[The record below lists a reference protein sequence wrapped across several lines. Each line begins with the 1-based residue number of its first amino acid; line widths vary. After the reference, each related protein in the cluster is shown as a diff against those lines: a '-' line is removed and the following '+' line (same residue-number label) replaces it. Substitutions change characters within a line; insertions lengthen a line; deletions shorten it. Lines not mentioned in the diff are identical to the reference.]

1 MKKSLLL
8 ILAVFAF
15 TYANAQGFR
24 LGVKGGG
31 NYSSLSG
38 KDKDFAGIY
47 IDDKAYFGQADY
59 KFGYHV
65 GLTSLYEFDD
75 FWGIKIDALYT
86 TKGFQIEDK
95 RGDTSPDNLGGTTE
109 FQVKRDLNYISVP
122 ILLNINA
129 GGLFFE
135 LGPEV
140 AYLTNSNSEIK
151 TKRFKP
157 NGDKLGDSD
166 KTETISAKGDLSSFD
181 FGYVAGLGYMADM
194 GLGIGL
200 RYNGGFKSIYDTK
213 DMKNP
218 NIRNSNFTLSLFY
231 MFGGGGHGHGYASGG
246 NTTKVK
252 YKSE

>member
-38 KDKDFAGIY
+38 EDQDFAGIY
-47 IDDKAYFGQADY
+47 TDDNVYFGDADY
-59 KFGYHV
+59 KFGYHF
-65 GLTSLYEFDD
+65 GLTSLYEIDD

-86 TKGFQIEDK
+86 TKGFQIKDK
-95 RGDTSPDNLGGTTE
+95 QADLSSDNMGGTTE
-109 FQVKRDLNYISVP
+109 FEVKRSLNYISVP

-140 AYLTNSNSEIK
+140 AYLTNSNSEVK

-166 KTETISAKGDLSSFD
+166 KTESISAKGDLASFD
-181 FGYVAGLGYMADM
+181 FGYVAGLGYMSDM

-213 DMKNP
+213 GTEEP
-218 NIRNSNFTLSLFY
+218 NIRNNNITVSLFY
-231 MFGGGGHGHGYASGG
+231 MFGGGGNGG
-246 NTTKVK
+246 GGSTKVK
-252 YKSE
+252 YKTE